1 MKSYMR
7 AFCRCLFIFT
17 VISCAG
23 SCVIDKLEMPGD
35 DMVYLSMDIPDAEDI
50 VVTRAEASEMEKEI
64 YTVHVLA
71 FDSNEGCF
79 YNEEIYDGY
88 DTKTPYQTSQ
98 ALGIPKQ
105 EGSQYEK
112 CTIWVIANVGKNTN
126 VASGAYDFSKV
137 KSLSDLKAAYGYRLL
152 QGSSIAQRDC
162 LPMTGVAEVNM
173 TRATSAGN
181 SIPINMERV
190 LARVTFSIDVP
201 NDNLEFYFNNWS
213 VESLPRYSYVIPQD
227 NDFASG
233 RETPPAEYAFYYPT
247 EGNDTEVDL
256 TTSGVGKWLSDIE
269 TQNFGFYVYENRN
282 GGRLDSPDPTNLTGE
297 AGDYADEIK
306 KLTDATRTN
315 PKFKT
320 LYAPEHASFLII
332 TGLIREKDTKN
343 VTSFAYK
350 IALGANNYDDYNL
363 LRNHSYVYNI
373 HINGINYDDITVDA
387 FDSRVHKAYA
397 LQISA
402 PYSTQM
408 DAHYDKR
415 YLDIVAS
422 PGRVDLQFYENMK
435 DAEAGSNPI
444 AQNGWIVLSE
454 MDTYNIDIDGN
465 QATYKWFD
473 FNETKNNK
481 KYYIYTDENLSTSS
495 RSAVLK
501 VTHTPEPGTSG
512 IVTDPVSRYYTYTQ
526 AGLIKVG
533 DLYVESYEEYGMDLD
548 PYDDENPVTGLQ
560 WGWSGT
566 AIDAYDTGNGHGNTS
581 TIVGTSGSP
590 GDFADGSLYGDY
602 AARYCDYKNKR
613 RADGTV
619 IESERSWYL
628 PAIDELIPLTNAVTN
643 TSAAWGPVTMAG
655 KEYWSSSVPTDNEVN
670 TNPFQ
675 DELDNATWDWLFWA
689 AIYEAWEWLFRDR
702 VENPNSDYY
711 YTKVAKAA
719 KDGAEVLDTQGEEDG
734 YNLSTYYRRIE
745 SKHVRAVRV
754 SPDSGN

>member
-7 AFCRCLFIFT
+7 AFCHCLFIFT

-50 VVTRAEASEMEKEI
+50 VVTRAEASEKEKVI

-71 FDSNEGCF
+71 FDSNEECF

-88 DTKTPYQTSQ
+88 DTKTPYETSQ

-105 EGSQYEK
+105 EGSQYEN

-137 KSLSDLKAAYGYRLL
+137 ELLSDLKDAYGYRLL
-152 QGSSIAQRDC
+152 QESGIAQRDC
-162 LPMTGVAEVNM
+162 LPMTGVAENVNM
-173 TRATSAGN
+173 TQATSAGN
-181 SIPINMERV
+181 SISINMERV
-190 LARVTFSIDVP
+190 LARVAFSIDVP

-227 NDFASG
+227 NDFASD
-233 RETPPAEYAFYYPT
+233 REIPPAEYAFYYPT
-247 EGNDTEVDL
+247 EGNTTEEVL
-256 TTSGVGKWLSDIE
+256 ATKGVGVWLSDIE
-269 TQNFGFYVYENRN
+269 TQNFGFYVYENRK
-282 GGRLDSPDPTNLTGE
+282 GGRLDSPNPANLQGE
-297 AGDYADEIK
+297 VGDYADEIK
-306 KLTDATRTN
+306 NLTDAIGTD

-332 TGLIREKDTKN
+332 TGLILEKDTKN

-350 IALGANNYDDYNL
+350 IALGANNYNDYNL

-387 FDSRVHKAYA
+387 FDSRVHKGYA

-402 PYSTQM
+402 PYSTLM

-415 YLDIVAS
+415 YLDIMAS
-422 PGRVDLQFYENMK
+422 PGTVDLQFYGNMA
-435 DAEAGSNPI
+435 DAKAGSNPI

-454 MDTYNIDIDGN
+454 MDTYNIDIDEDES
-465 QATYKWFD
+465 THKSF
-473 FNETKNNK
+473 
-481 KYYIYTDENLSTSS
+481 YYDDTGSKRFFIYTDENLSTSS
-495 RSAVLK
+495 RSVVLK
-501 VTHTPEPGTSG
+501 VTHTPDPGTSG
-512 IVTDPVSRYYTYTQ
+512 IVKDPVSRYYTYTQ

-533 DLYVESYEEYGMDLD
+533 NLYVESYEEYGMDLD

-566 AIDAYDTGNGHGNTS
+566 AIDAYDTGDGHSNTS

-590 GDFADGSLYGDY
+590 GDFVNGSLYRDY
-602 AARYCDYKNKR
+602 AARYCDNKNKR
-613 RADGTV
+613 DADGNV
-619 IESERSWYL
+619 IEHNWYL
-628 PAIDELIPLTNAVTN
+628 PAIDELIPLTAVTN
-643 TSAAWGPVTMAG
+643 SSADWGPVTMAS
-655 KEYWSSSVPTDNEVN
+655 KEYWSSSVPTDNEVTGKPSN
-670 TNPFQ
+670 WPNG
-675 DELDNATWDWLFWA
+675 WLADLVWNFFVGNV
-689 AIYEAWEWLFRDR
+689 INEGDLYEYR
-702 VENPNSDYY
+702 N
-711 YTKVAKAA
+711 VAKSA
-719 KDGAEVLDTQGEEDG
+719 KDRNIEMFLYDFSDRFGIFEYKASV
-734 YNLSTYYRRIE
+734 YYPRSTT
-745 SKHVRAVRV
+745 KHVRAVRI
-754 SPDSGN
+754 PPPSGN

>member
-71 FDSNEGCF
+71 FDSNGECF

-88 DTKTPYQTSQ
+88 DTKMLYQTSQ

-126 VASGAYDFSKV
+126 VASGAYDFSNV
-137 KSLSDLKAAYGYRLL
+137 KSLSDLKGAYGYRLL

-227 NDFASG
+227 KDFASDG
-233 RETPPAEYAFYYPT
+233 EPPLKEYAFYYPS

-269 TQNFGFYVYENRN
+269 TQNFGFYAYENRK
-282 GGRLDSPDPTNLTGE
+282 GGRLGSPNPTNLTGE

-306 KLTDATRTN
+306 DLTDGKGTN

-387 FDSRVHKAYA
+387 FDSRVHKGYA

-435 DAEAGSNPI
+435 DAEAGENPI
-444 AQNGWIVLSE
+444 EENGWIVLSE
-454 MDTYNIDIDGN
+454 MDTHNIDIDEN

-495 RSAVLK
+495 RSVVLK
-501 VTHTPEPGTSG
+501 VTHTPDPGTSG

-628 PAIDELIPLTNAVTN
+628 PAIDELMPLTNAVTN
-643 TSAAWGPVTMAG
+643 TSEAWGPVTMEG
-655 KEYWSSSVPTDNEVN
+655 KEYWSSSVPTYQETS
-670 TNPFQ
+670 TNPWSTEGLEVILHWLWNLFIGS
-675 DELDNATWDWLFWA
+675 NATDPN
-689 AIYEAWEWLFRDR
+689 YEF
-702 VENPNSDYY
+702 Y

-719 KDGAEVLDTQGEEDG
+719 IDGAEQMEEAGSQGNNRVHA
-734 YNLSTYYRRIE
+734 YNKRINA
-745 SKHVRAVRV
+745 KHVRAVRV

>member
-50 VVTRAEASEMEKEI
+50 VVTRAEASEIEKVI

-71 FDSNEGCF
+71 FDRYKECF

-105 EGSQYEK
+105 EGSQYEY

-126 VASGAYDFSKV
+126 VASGAYDFSNV

-227 NDFASG
+227 NDFASDG
-233 RETPPAEYAFYYPT
+233 EPPLKEYAFYYPT

-256 TTSGVGKWLSDIE
+256 TTSGVGEWLSDIK
-269 TQNFGFYVYENRN
+269 TQNFGFYVYENRK
-282 GGRLDSPDPTNLTGE
+282 GGRLGSPNPTNLTGE
-297 AGDYADEIK
+297 AEDYAYEIK
-306 KLTDATRTN
+306 NLRDATGTD

-363 LRNHSYVYNI
+363 LRNRSYVYNI

-387 FDSRVHKAYA
+387 FDSRVHKGYA
-397 LQISA
+397 LQIST

-422 PGRVDLQFYENMK
+422 PGRVDLQFYENME

-444 AQNGWIVLSE
+444 EENGWIVLSE
-454 MDTYNIDIDGN
+454 INTYNIDLDGN
-465 QATYKWFD
+465 QATHKWFD

-495 RSAVLK
+495 RSVVLK
-501 VTHTPEPGTSG
+501 VTHTPDPGTSG

-566 AIDAYDTGNGHGNTS
+566 AIDAYATGDGHSNTS
-581 TIVGTSGSP
+581 AIVTSGSP
-590 GDFADGSLYGDY
+590 GNFTDGSLYGDY

-613 RADGTV
+613 DVDGNV
-619 IESERSWYL
+619 IEHNWYL
-628 PAIDELIPLTNAVTN
+628 PAIDELIPLTNAVTSS
-643 TSAAWGPVTMAG
+643 SADWGPVPMAG
-655 KEYWSSSVPTDNEVN
+655 KEYWSSSVPTYEETT
-670 TNPFQ
+670 TNPWSTEGWQWILHWLWNLFIGS
-675 DELDNATWDWLFWA
+675 NATDPN
-689 AIYEAWEWLFRDR
+689 YEF
-702 VENPNSDYY
+702 Y

-719 KDGAEVLDTQGEEDG
+719 IDGTEQMEEAGSQGG
-734 YNLSTYYRRIE
+734 NRVHAYNKRTNT
-745 SKHVRAVRV
+745 KHVRAVRI
-754 SPDSGN
+754 PPPSGN

>member
-1 MKSYMR
+1 
-7 AFCRCLFIFT
+7 
-17 VISCAG
+17 
-23 SCVIDKLEMPGD
+23 
-35 DMVYLSMDIPDAEDI
+35 
-50 VVTRAEASEMEKEI
+50 
-64 YTVHVLA
+64 
-71 FDSNEGCF
+71 
-79 YNEEIYDGY
+79 
-88 DTKTPYQTSQ
+88 
-98 ALGIPKQ
+98 
-105 EGSQYEK
+105 
-112 CTIWVIANVGKNTN
+112 
-126 VASGAYDFSKV
+126 
-137 KSLSDLKAAYGYRLL
+137 
-152 QGSSIAQRDC
+152 AQRDC
-162 LPMTGVAEVNM
+162 LPMTGVEENVNM
-173 TRATSAGN
+173 TQATSAGN
-181 SIPINMERV
+181 SISINMERV
-190 LARVTFSIDVP
+190 LARVAFSIDVP

-227 NDFASG
+227 NDFASD
-233 RETPPAEYAFYYPT
+233 REIPPAEYAFYYPT
-247 EGNDTEVDL
+247 EGNTTEEGL
-256 TTSGVGKWLSDIE
+256 ATKGVGEWLSDIE
-269 TQNFGFYVYENRN
+269 TQNFGFYVYENRK
-282 GGRLDSPDPTNLTGE
+282 GGRLDSPNPANLQGE
-297 AGDYADEIK
+297 VGDYADEIK
-306 KLTDATRTN
+306 NLTDAIGTD

-350 IALGANNYDDYNL
+350 IALGANNYNDYNL

-387 FDSRVHKAYA
+387 FDSRVHKGYA

-435 DAEAGSNPI
+435 DAEAGENPI
-444 AQNGWIVLSE
+444 EENGWIVLSE

-495 RSAVLK
+495 RSVVLK
-501 VTHTPEPGTSG
+501 VTHTPDPGTSG
-512 IVTDPVSRYYTYTQ
+512 IVKDPVSRYYTYTQ

-566 AIDAYDTGNGHGNTS
+566 AINAYDTDAGHGNTS

-590 GDFADGSLYGDY
+590 GSFTDGSLYGDY

-613 RADGTV
+613 DADGNV
-619 IESERSWYL
+619 IERNWYL
-628 PAIDELIPLTNAVTN
+628 PAIDELIPLTTSVTGS
-643 TSAAWGPVTMAG
+643 SADWGPVTMSG
-655 KEYWSSSVPTDNEVN
+655 KEYWSSSVPTYDEVRGMPDNWIWG
-670 TNPFQ
+670 
-675 DELDNATWDWLFWA
+675 ELIWQIFVGDFTEPGSEHEYRN
-689 AIYEAWEWLFRDR
+689 
-702 VENPNSDYY
+702 
-711 YTKVAKAA
+711 VAKSVRN
-719 KDGAEVLDTQGEEDG
+719 GYLNLIEVEFTDRLGWQTYTADT
-734 YNLSTYYRRIE
+734 YPTRSTI
-745 SKHVRAVRV
+745 KHVRAVRI
-754 SPDSGN
+754 PPPSGN

>member
-1 MKSYMR
+1 
-7 AFCRCLFIFT
+7 
-17 VISCAG
+17 
-23 SCVIDKLEMPGD
+23 MPGD

-71 FDSNEGCF
+71 FDRNEGCF

-126 VASGAYDFSKV
+126 VASGAYDFSNV
-137 KSLSDLKAAYGYRLL
+137 KSLSDLKTAYGYRLL

-173 TRATSAGN
+173 TRATSAGY
-181 SIPINMERV
+181 SITINMERV

-201 NDNLEFYFNNWS
+201 NENLEFYFNNWS

-227 NDFASG
+227 KDFASDG
-233 RETPPAEYAFYYPT
+233 KTPPAEYAFYYPT

-256 TTSGVGKWLSDIE
+256 TTSGVGEWLSDIK
-269 TQNFGFYVYENRN
+269 TQNFGFYVYENRK
-282 GGRLDSPDPTNLTGE
+282 GGRLGSPNPTNLTGE
-297 AGDYADEIK
+297 AGDYAYEIK

-387 FDSRVHKAYA
+387 FDSRVHKGYA

-435 DAEAGSNPI
+435 DAEAGENPI
-444 AQNGWIVLSE
+444 EENGWIVLSE
-454 MDTYNIDIDGN
+454 MDTHNIDIDEN

-495 RSAVLK
+495 RSVVLK
-501 VTHTPEPGTSG
+501 VTHTPDPGTSG

-566 AIDAYDTGNGHGNTS
+566 AIDAYATGDGHSNTS
-581 TIVGTSGSP
+581 AIVTSGSP
-590 GDFADGSLYGDY
+590 GNFTDGSLYGDY

-613 RADGTV
+613 DVDGNV
-619 IESERSWYL
+619 IEHNWYL
-628 PAIDELIPLTNAVTN
+628 PAIDELIPLTNAVTSS
-643 TSAAWGPVTMAG
+643 SADWGPVTMAG
-655 KEYWSSSVPTDNEVN
+655 KEYWSSSVPTYEETT
-670 TNPFQ
+670 TNPWSTEGWQWILHWLWNLFIGS
-675 DELDNATWDWLFWA
+675 NATDPN
-689 AIYEAWEWLFRDR
+689 YEF
-702 VENPNSDYY
+702 Y

-719 KDGAEVLDTQGEEDG
+719 IDGTEQMEEAGSQGG
-734 YNLSTYYRRIE
+734 NRVHAYNKRTNT
-745 SKHVRAVRV
+745 KHVRAVRI
-754 SPDSGN
+754 PPPSGN

>member
-105 EGSQYEK
+105 EGIQYEK

-137 KSLSDLKAAYGYRLL
+137 ESLSDLKAAYGYRLL

-227 NDFASG
+227 NDFASDG
-233 RETPPAEYAFYYPT
+233 EPPLKEYAFYYPT

-256 TTSGVGKWLSDIE
+256 TTSGVGEWLSDIK
-269 TQNFGFYVYENRN
+269 TQNFGFYVYENRK
-282 GGRLDSPDPTNLTGE
+282 GGRLGSPNPTNLTGE

-306 KLTDATRTN
+306 ELTDATRTN

-363 LRNHSYVYNI
+363 LRNRSYVYNI

-387 FDSRVHKAYA
+387 FDSRVHKGYA
-397 LQISA
+397 LQIST

-422 PGRVDLQFYENMK
+422 PGRVDLQFYENME

-444 AQNGWIVLSE
+444 EENGWIVLSE
-454 MDTYNIDIDGN
+454 INTYNIDLDGN
-465 QATYKWFD
+465 QATHKWFD

-495 RSAVLK
+495 RSVVLK
-501 VTHTPEPGTSG
+501 VTHTPDPGTSG

-566 AIDAYDTGNGHGNTS
+566 AIDAYATGDGHSNTS
-581 TIVGTSGSP
+581 AIVTSGSP
-590 GDFADGSLYGDY
+590 GNFTDGSLYGDY

-613 RADGTV
+613 DVEGNV
-619 IESERSWYL
+619 IEHNWYL
-628 PAIDELIPLTNAVTN
+628 PAIDELIPLTNAVTSS
-643 TSAAWGPVTMAG
+643 SADWGPVPMAG
-655 KEYWSSSVPTDNEVN
+655 KEYWSSSVPTYEETT
-670 TNPFQ
+670 TNPWSTEGWQWILHWLWNLFIGS
-675 DELDNATWDWLFWA
+675 NATDPN
-689 AIYEAWEWLFRDR
+689 YEF
-702 VENPNSDYY
+702 Y

-719 KDGAEVLDTQGEEDG
+719 IDGTEQMEEAGSQGG
-734 YNLSTYYRRIE
+734 NRVHAYNKRTNT
-745 SKHVRAVRV
+745 KHVRAVRI
-754 SPDSGN
+754 PPPSGN

>member
-71 FDSNEGCF
+71 FDSNKECF

-88 DTKTPYQTSQ
+88 DTKTSYQTSQ

-105 EGSQYEK
+105 EGKQYEN

-137 KSLSDLKAAYGYRLL
+137 ESLSDLKAAYGYRLL

-227 NDFASG
+227 KDFASDG
-233 RETPPAEYAFYYPT
+233 EPPLEEYAFYYPS

-269 TQNFGFYVYENRN
+269 TQNFGFYAYENRK
-282 GGRLDSPDPTNLTGE
+282 GGRLGSPNPTNLTGE
-297 AGDYADEIK
+297 AEDYAYEIK
-306 KLTDATRTN
+306 NLRDATGTD

-363 LRNHSYVYNI
+363 LRNRSYVYNI

-387 FDSRVHKAYA
+387 FDSRVHKGYA
-397 LQISA
+397 LQIST

-435 DAEAGSNPI
+435 DAEAGENPI
-444 AQNGWIVLSE
+444 EENGWIVLSE
-454 MDTYNIDIDGN
+454 MDTHNIDIDEN

-495 RSAVLK
+495 RSVVLK
-501 VTHTPEPGTSG
+501 VTHTPDPGTSG

-628 PAIDELIPLTNAVTN
+628 PAIDELIPLTNAVTSS
-643 TSAAWGPVTMAG
+643 SADWGPVPMAG
-655 KEYWSSSVPTDNEVN
+655 KEYWSSSVPTYEETT
-670 TNPFQ
+670 TNPWSTEGWQWILHWLWNLFIGS
-675 DELDNATWDWLFWA
+675 NATDPN
-689 AIYEAWEWLFRDR
+689 YEF
-702 VENPNSDYY
+702 Y

-719 KDGAEVLDTQGEEDG
+719 IDGTEQMEEAGSQGG
-734 YNLSTYYRRIE
+734 NRVHAYNKRTNT
-745 SKHVRAVRV
+745 KHVRAVRI
-754 SPDSGN
+754 PPPSGN

>member
-105 EGSQYEK
+105 EGIQYEK

-137 KSLSDLKAAYGYRLL
+137 ESLSDLKAAYGYRLL

-227 NDFASG
+227 NDFASDG
-233 RETPPAEYAFYYPT
+233 EPPLKEYAFYYPT

-256 TTSGVGKWLSDIE
+256 TTSGVGEWLSDIK
-269 TQNFGFYVYENRN
+269 TQNFGFYVYENRK

-306 KLTDATRTN
+306 ELTDATRTN

-363 LRNHSYVYNI
+363 LRNRSYVYNI

-387 FDSRVHKAYA
+387 FDSRVHKGYA
-397 LQISA
+397 LQIST

-422 PGRVDLQFYENMK
+422 PGRVDLQFYENME

-444 AQNGWIVLSE
+444 EENGWIVLSE
-454 MDTYNIDIDGN
+454 INTYNIDLDGN
-465 QATYKWFD
+465 QATHKWFD

-495 RSAVLK
+495 RSVVLK
-501 VTHTPEPGTSG
+501 VTHTPDPGTSG

-566 AIDAYDTGNGHGNTS
+566 AIDAYATGDGHSNTS
-581 TIVGTSGSP
+581 AIVTSGSP
-590 GDFADGSLYGDY
+590 GNFTDGSLYGDY

-613 RADGTV
+613 DVEGNV
-619 IESERSWYL
+619 IEHNWYL
-628 PAIDELIPLTNAVTN
+628 PAIDELIPLTNAVTSS
-643 TSAAWGPVTMAG
+643 SADWGPVPMAG
-655 KEYWSSSVPTDNEVN
+655 KEYWSSSVPTYEETT
-670 TNPFQ
+670 TNPWSTEGWQWILHWLWNLFIGS
-675 DELDNATWDWLFWA
+675 NATDPN
-689 AIYEAWEWLFRDR
+689 YEF
-702 VENPNSDYY
+702 Y

-719 KDGAEVLDTQGEEDG
+719 IDGTEQMEEAGSQGG
-734 YNLSTYYRRIE
+734 NRVHAYNKRTNT
-745 SKHVRAVRV
+745 KHVRAVRI
-754 SPDSGN
+754 PPPSGN

>member
-50 VVTRAEASEMEKEI
+50 VVTRAEASEKEKVI

-71 FDSNEGCF
+71 FDSNEECF

-88 DTKTPYQTSQ
+88 DTKTPYETSQ

-105 EGSQYEK
+105 EGSQYEN

-126 VASGAYDFSKV
+126 VASGAYDFSGV
-137 KSLSDLKAAYGYRLL
+137 RTISDLESTYGYRLL

-162 LPMTGVAEVNM
+162 LPMTGVEENVNM
-173 TRATSAGN
+173 TQATSAGN
-181 SIPINMERV
+181 SISINMERV
-190 LARVTFSIDVP
+190 LARVAFSIDVP

-213 VESLPRYSYVIPQD
+213 VESLPRYSYVIPQG
-227 NDFASG
+227 NDFASD
-233 RETPPAEYAFYYPT
+233 REIPPAEYAFYYPT
-247 EGNDTEVDL
+247 EGNTTEEGL
-256 TTSGVGKWLSDIE
+256 APKGVGEWLSDIE
-269 TQNFGFYVYENRN
+269 TQNFGFYVYENRK
-282 GGRLDSPDPTNLTGE
+282 GGRLDSPNPANLQGE
-297 AGDYADEIK
+297 VGDYADEIK
-306 KLTDATRTN
+306 NLTDAIGTD

-350 IALGANNYDDYNL
+350 IALGANNYNDYNL

-387 FDSRVHKAYA
+387 FDSRVHKGYA

-415 YLDIVAS
+415 YLDIMAS
-422 PGRVDLQFYENMK
+422 PGTVDLQFYGNMA

-454 MDTYNIDIDGN
+454 MDTYNIDIDEDESTHKSFRYDDTGS
-465 QATYKWFD
+465 KRF
-473 FNETKNNK
+473 F
-481 KYYIYTDENLSTSS
+481 IYTDENLNTSS
-495 RSAVLK
+495 RSVVLK
-501 VTHTPEPGTSG
+501 VTHTPDPGTSG
-512 IVTDPVSRYYTYTQ
+512 IVTTPVSRYYTYTQ

-566 AIDAYDTGNGHGNTS
+566 AIDAYNTGDGHGNTS

-590 GDFADGSLYGDY
+590 GSFTDGSLYGDY

-613 RADGTV
+613 NASGEV
-619 IESERSWYL
+619 IEHNWYM
-628 PAIDELIPLTNAVTN
+628 PAIDELIPLTTSVTGS
-643 TSAAWGPVTMAG
+643 SADWGPVTMAG
-655 KEYWSSSVPTDNEVN
+655 KEYWSSSVPEENEVTGKPSWWIFGDLIWDLFVGDFFGAGN
-670 TNPFQ
+670 EYEFRNVARSMVDGQ
-675 DELDNATWDWLFWA
+675 EEKEELKKTV
-689 AIYEAWEWLFRDR
+689 IIE
-702 VENPNSDYY
+702 
-711 YTKVAKAA
+711 YTAYAFPTRKSFK
-719 KDGAEVLDTQGEEDG
+719 
-734 YNLSTYYRRIE
+734 Y
-745 SKHVRAVRV
+745 VRAVRV
-754 SPDSGN
+754 SPASGN